1 MLKYTSTISIEFPKW
16 QPKWI
21 LRTDRF
27 YGCSVVAVCDDNKV
41 VAAHANRIESNENII
56 YYYTVLKFGGIWCL
70 LFGFVARKRV
80 FQIQIQI
87 NFYLSPHIART
98 RHYYNVGKSRKD
110 KGIQRKWFCY
120 GFLRKTRIYLI
131 DLEQLFGDL
140 CGNRERRVCVRCVR
154 ISQKTRFTRI
164 KSTLRYRKWCASSNL
179 VSVCSASHF
188 NHSSLR
194 MTVVHSIAESHNDK
208 NARERT
214 HWIYQTKIKQTSN

>member
-120 GFLRKTRIYLI
+120 RFLRKTRIYLI

-140 CGNRERRVCVRCVR
+140 CGNQSVECAFDVCAFLKKHVSPGLNRRCAIENDVPQVIWFRFVQPH
-154 ISQKTRFTRI
+154 ISTIHHCEWRLCI
-164 KSTLRYRKWCASSNL
+164 L
-179 VSVCSASHF
+179 
-188 NHSSLR
+188 
-194 MTVVHSIAESHNDK
+194 
-208 NARERT
+208 
-214 HWIYQTKIKQTSN
+214 